1 MGRFL
6 VLHRSRTELIRT
18 SAFKGLAC
26 ATSHGRQSD
35 GFFFCAAA
43 CEQIHLLRLSF
54 TWSGSAAPAVGPSLT
69 WAPPRFWPRETLMH
83 PKAGHSMTQRAPST
97 HPAEGPPTLKAPPS
111 RPRDGQKAEPDPHNS
126 RGRTSRP
133 GLPAC
138 DRHQGRS
145 ACSGT
150 QRHPP
155 CRSLGGRRPA
165 DQTTDVTDT
174 KARETP
180 SRGRYQAVFYKAIQR
195 HSTIGYSALLSSS
208 ARWD

>member
-1 MGRFL
+1 MVVNL
-6 VLHRSRTELIRT
+6 M
-18 SAFKGLAC
+18 A
-26 ATSHGRQSD
+26 
-35 GFFFCAAA
+35 FFFCAAA
-43 CEQIHLLRLSF
+43 CEQIHLLRLSS

-69 WAPPRFWPRETLMH
+69 SAPPRFWPRETLMH
-83 PKAGHSMTQRAPST
+83 PKEGHSMTQRAPST

-111 RPRDGQKAEPDPHNS
+111 RPRDGQLAEPDPHNS

-145 ACSGT
+145 GSGT

-165 DQTTDVTDT
+165 EPRMSPIQKRAKPRPVGAI
-174 KARETP
+174 KACSTMRFGVIRR
-180 SRGRYQAVFYKAIQR
+180 SAIQPC
-195 HSTIGYSALLSSS
+195 
-208 ARWD
+208 